1 MVSAVHALGFGVF
14 SEMTLRSEPIEAHY
28 VHSRRL
34 ILHAEEKLAEGDRL
48 QASEKAWGAVAHYFK
63 HLAAQHGWRYV
74 THADAF
80 RISDRLAAELEDS
93 RIKTLFTIANSMHG
107 NFYQDQKS
115 LDHIGQEI
123 EEVKVLL
130 DILMRVDQF
139 MGDDN
144 SNGR

>member
-1 MVSAVHALGFGVF
+1 
-14 SEMTLRSEPIEAHY
+14 MTLRYEPIEAHY
-28 VHSRRL
+28 VHSQRL
-34 ILHAEEKLAEGDRL
+34 IQHAGEKLAEGDRI
-48 QASEKAWGAVAHYFK
+48 QASEKAWGAVARYFK
-63 HLAAQHGWRYV
+63 HLAAQRSWRYV

-80 RISDRLAAELEDS
+80 TISDRLAAELGEP
-93 RIKTLFTIANSMHG
+93 RIKVLFSIANGMHG

-130 DILMRVDQF
+130 DILRRADQS
-139 MGDDN
+139 MGEER

>member
-1 MVSAVHALGFGVF
+1 
-14 SEMTLRSEPIEAHY
+14 MTLRYEPIEAHY
-28 VHSRRL
+28 VHSQRL
-34 ILHAEEKLAEGDRL
+34 ILHAEEKLAEGDRI

-63 HLAAQHGWRYV
+63 HLAAQRGWRYV

-80 RISDRLAAELEDS
+80 RISDRLAAELEEP
-93 RIKTLFTIANSMHG
+93 RVKTLFSVANSMHG

-123 EEVKVLL
+123 EEVKALL
-130 DILMRVDQF
+130 DILRR
-139 MGDDN
+139 GEN

>member
-1 MVSAVHALGFGVF
+1 
-14 SEMTLRSEPIEAHY
+14 MTLRYEPIEAHY
-28 VHSRRL
+28 VHSQRL
-34 ILHAEEKLAEGDRL
+34 ILHAEEKLAEGDRI

-63 HLAAQHGWRYV
+63 HLAAQRGWRYV

-80 RISDRLAAELEDS
+80 RISDRLAAELEEP
-93 RIKTLFTIANSMHG
+93 RVKTLFSVVNSMHG

-130 DILMRVDQF
+130 DILRR
-139 MGDDN
+139 GEN